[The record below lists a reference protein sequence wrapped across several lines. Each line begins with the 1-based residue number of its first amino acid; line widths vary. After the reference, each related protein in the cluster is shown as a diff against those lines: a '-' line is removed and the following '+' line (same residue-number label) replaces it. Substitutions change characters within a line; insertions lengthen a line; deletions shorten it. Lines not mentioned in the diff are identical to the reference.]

1 MPQPQEFMDFIEI
14 LLVEDNEGDIFLT
27 TEALKE
33 SEIPTNITVVK
44 DGYEALNYLQ
54 KKNKY
59 SHSKSPDL
67 VLLDINLP
75 KVNGFEVL
83 REIKSSEDLKHIP
96 VVILSTSSSEE
107 DIMACYSNYATCF
120 ITKPLSADS
129 FTEVISS
136 VHNFFNSVVQL
147 PKTV

>member
-1 MPQPQEFMDFIEI
+1 MNLIEI

-44 DGYEALNYLQ
+44 DGEEALNFL
-54 KKNKY
+54 KKQNNY
-59 SHSKSPDL
+59 FQANSPDL

-83 REIKSSEDLKHIP
+83 REIKSNEKLKHIP
-96 VVILSTSSSEE
+96 VVILSTSCAEE
-107 DIMACYSNYATCF
+107 DILRCYNNYATYF
-120 ITKPLSADS
+120 ISKPLSTRS

-136 VHNFFNSVVQL
+136 VQNFYKTAVQV